1 MVQAKNRKD
10 VHLEDEIT
18 NGYVRLGAAIVARAC
33 EDYVFVGRLLRRFPD
48 DKKLQAEKERLVRF
62 FKNSASFL
70 APDIDGEVL
79 LEEINRREKFT
90 V

>member
-1 MVQAKNRKD
+1 MVQAKNRKN
-10 VHLEDEIT
+10 VSVEEEIT

-33 EDYVFVGRLLRRFPD
+33 EDYVFVGRMLRRFPD
-48 DKKLQAEKERLVRF
+48 DKKLQEEKERLVRF
-62 FKNSASFL
+62 FRQSASFL

-79 LEEINRREKFT
+79 LDEINRREKFT

>member
-10 VHLEDEIT
+10 VSVEDEIT
-18 NGYVRLGAAIVARAC
+18 NGYVRLGAAIVAQAC
-33 EDYVFVGRLLRRFPD
+33 EDYVFVGRCLRRFPD
-48 DKKLQAEKERLVRF
+48 DKKLQEEKERLVRF
-62 FKNSASFL
+62 FKQSASFL